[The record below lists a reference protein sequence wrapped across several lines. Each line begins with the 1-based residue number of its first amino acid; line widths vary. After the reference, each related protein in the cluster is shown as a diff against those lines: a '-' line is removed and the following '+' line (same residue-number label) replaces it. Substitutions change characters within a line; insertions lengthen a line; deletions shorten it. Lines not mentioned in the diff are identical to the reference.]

1 MNERR
6 KEYNQAQAE
15 IRRAERDRIR
25 AFRVANPERFAE
37 LLAQVQSEEVSTS
50 GRRMTLKESISDRQ
64 SQAAMKRIDELIMRY
79 RAGRKDYHVMAKDQ
93 WGDERHLLLLLPKEP
108 APGDKIRTPIKGTE
122 YTVTEAWPCTCPL
135 CQ

>member
-1 MNERR
+1 
-6 KEYNQAQAE
+6 
-15 IRRAERDRIR
+15 
-25 AFRVANPERFAE
+25 
-37 LLAQVQSEEVSTS
+37 
-50 GRRMTLKESISDRQ
+50 MTLKESISDRQ

-108 APGDKIRTPIKGTE
+108 APGDKIHTPIKGTE
-122 YTVTEAWPCTCPL
+122 HTVVEAWPCTCPL